1 MDMCHLAIM
10 KCTVVLIANN
20 DLTINVDC
28 LPIHYGLHTL
38 FTRCLNTDLP
48 LSLL

>member
-1 MDMCHLAIM
+1 MCHLAIM
-10 KCTVVLIANN
+10 KCTVVFIANN
-20 DLTINVDC
+20 DLTISVVFQSTT
-28 LPIHYGLHTL
+28 GLHTL